1 MSYLDL
7 FGINPEN
14 PDPIQPAP
22 GDRVTVGGSQ
32 FPVWRVIAV
41 NGPTAWIGR
50 DDPSLQHIEGLTPIA
65 RLFRVVPP
73 IGDAA

>member
-1 MSYLDL
+1 VSYLDL

-22 GDRVTVGGSQ
+22 GDRVTVGGSKS
-32 FPVWRVIAV
+32 PVWRVIAV

-65 RLFRVVPP
+65 RLFRAVSP